1 MLAYLKYLCEQGN
14 GSLPFNFS
22 GKLSDSALKMNEEQL
37 IHFKK
42 SKELVEK
49 NELISRNIQV
59 VSDRARE
66 A

>member
-1 MLAYLKYLCEQGN
+1 
-14 GSLPFNFS
+14 
-22 GKLSDSALKMNEEQL
+22 MNEEQL